1 MEIVGANI
9 KKFRDQA
16 GLTLQQL
23 AEKVEM
29 TAGFLSQVETGKT
42 FPSLSGA
49 KKIADALDT
58 TVGTLMGEEQPSNEI
73 PIIKK
78 MERRTLGHLGNGL
91 KLQFLSTLDRRHFME
106 PAIHLLNKGAIS
118 GNPAYEHEGQEILIV
133 LKGVIEFTLDKTTYR
148 MEEGDSVYFDSS
160 IKHSFTN
167 KNDEF
172 AEVLCVSTPPYF

>member
-1 MEIVGANI
+1 MEIVGENI
-9 KKFRDQA
+9 KKFREQV

-49 KKIADALDT
+49 KKIASALGT
-58 TVGTLMGEEQPSNEI
+58 TVGALIGEEQPSKEI

-78 MERRTLGHLGNGL
+78 KERRTLEHLGNGL
-91 KLQFLSTLDRRHFME
+91 KLQFLSTLDRRHAME
-106 PAIHLLNKGAIS
+106 PAVHLLKKGSIS

-133 LKGVIEFTLDKTTYR
+133 LKGTIEFTLDKTTYS
-148 MEEGDSVYFDSS
+148 MEEGDSIYFNSS
-160 IKHSFTN
+160 IKHTFTN
-167 KNDEF
+167 NKDEI